1 MLHYPANPIFKG
13 HTHEKI
19 SDCRRVGGIC
29 SRLRRSCRNALL
41 SAQSAYR
48 SALKAQNDN
57 DSKLITL
64 QTNLANAQK
73 RAQQAQ
79 EDITRLQSEI
89 QAATAVKT
97 QQETVLQQAGQQLDS
112 AWNAVYG
119 PGGTKANQ

>member
-1 MLHYPANPIFKG
+1 MKRFLIAALLAASAATYAG
-13 HTHEKI
+13 SAE
-19 SDCRRVGGIC
+19 D
-29 SRLRRSCRNALL
+29 ALL

-64 QTNLANAQK
+64 QTNLSDAQK
-73 RAQQAQ
+73 RARQAQ